1 MGTGSFHALPASE
14 HRMKPLRN
22 TDSVLGEWYVDT
34 ACINCGASRHVAP
47 GLIAERNDKSVF
59 VRQPVTPEDQLAA
72 WRAVLICP
80 TASVRSETKQPR
92 PSAAI
97 FPQQIIPGVWRCGFN
112 ARPSFG
118 AHSYFVA
125 RPDGNLLIDSP
136 RYAAELVKWFDA
148 SGGIAH
154 ILLSHRDDVADADKY
169 ARRFRARVWIH
180 REDRSAAPYAT
191 DLLDESP
198 PIVAAGVR
206 AIPVPGHTR
215 GSVVYLLEDRVFSG
229 DSLAWSP
236 REQDL
241 VAFRDAC
248 WYSWTELTES
258 LGKLAAYRFEWLL
271 PGHGWLAHLP
281 AHEMTARL
289 LALVARMGS
298 G

>member
-1 MGTGSFHALPASE
+1 
-14 HRMKPLRN
+14 MKPLRN
-22 TDSVLGEWYVDT
+22 TDSALGQWYIDT

-59 VRQPVTPEDQLAA
+59 IRQPVTPEEQLAA

-97 FPQQIIPGVWRCGFN
+97 FPQQITADVWRCGFN
-112 ARPSFG
+112 ARSSFG

-154 ILLSHRDDVADADKY
+154 ILLSHCDDVADADKY
-169 ARRFRARVWIH
+169 ARQFGARVWIH

-191 DLLDESP
+191 DLLNDESTP
-198 PIVAAGVR
+198 TIARGGSG
-206 AIPVPGHTR
+206 IPVPGHRR
-215 GSVVYLLEDRVFSG
+215 GSVVYLLEDRVLFSG

-241 VAFRDAC
+241 IAFRDAC

-281 AHEMTARL
+281 AHDMTARL
-289 LALVARMGS
+289 LALVARMRS
-298 G
+298 R

>member
-1 MGTGSFHALPASE
+1 
-14 HRMKPLRN
+14 MKPPRN
-22 TDSVLGEWYVDT
+22 TASVPGEWYIDT

-59 VRQPVTPEDQLAA
+59 VRQPVTSEEQLAV
-72 WRAVLICP
+72 WRAVLVCP

-92 PSAAI
+92 PNVAI
-97 FPQQIIPGVWRCGFN
+97 FPQPITSGVWRCGFN
-112 ARPSFG
+112 ARSSFG
-118 AHSYFVA
+118 AHSYFAA

-136 RYAAELVKWFDA
+136 RYAAELVNWFDA

-169 ARRFRARVWIH
+169 ARRFGARVWIH
-180 REDRSAAPYAT
+180 REDKSAAPYAT
-191 DLLDESP
+191 DLLDDGSVLS
-198 PIVAAGVR
+198 IAAGVR
-206 AIPVPGHTR
+206 AISMPGHTQ
-215 GSVVYLLEDRVFSG
+215 GSVVYLLDDRVLFSG

-281 AHEMTARL
+281 AEEISARL
-289 LALVARMGS
+289 RALVARMRNG
-298 G
+298 

>member
-1 MGTGSFHALPASE
+1 
-14 HRMKPLRN
+14 MKPTRN
-22 TDSVLGEWYVDT
+22 PDSAPGEWYIDT

-47 GLIAERNDKSVF
+47 GLIVERNDRSVF
-59 VRQPVTPEDQLAA
+59 AQQPVTPEELLAA
-72 WRAVLICP
+72 WRAVLVCP
-80 TASVRSETKQPR
+80 TASVRSETKLAR

-97 FPQQIIPGVWRCGFN
+97 FPQQITSGVWRCGFN
-112 ARPSFG
+112 ARSSFG

-136 RYAAELVKWFDA
+136 RYAAELVKWFDEA
-148 SGGIAH
+148 GGIAH

-169 ARRFRARVWIH
+169 ARQFGARVWIH

-191 DLLDESP
+191 DLLDDGSA
-198 PIVAAGVR
+198 PIIAAGVC

-215 GSVVYLLEDRVFSG
+215 GSVVYLVDDRVLFSG
-229 DSLAWSP
+229 DSLAWSA

-258 LGKLAAYRFEWLL
+258 LSRLAAYHFEWLL

-281 AHEMTARL
+281 AEEMSARL
-289 LALVARMGS
+289 LVLVARM
-298 G
+298 

>member
-1 MGTGSFHALPASE
+1 
-14 HRMKPLRN
+14 MKPPRN
-22 TDSVLGEWYVDT
+22 TDSVPGEWYIDT

-47 GLIAERNDKSVF
+47 GLIAERNDRSVF
-59 VRQPVTPEDQLAA
+59 VRQPVTSEEQLAV
-72 WRAVLICP
+72 WRAVLVCP
-80 TASVRSETKQPR
+80 TASVRSETKQSR
-92 PSAAI
+92 PNAAI
-97 FPQQIIPGVWRCGFN
+97 FPQQITSGVWRCGFN
-112 ARPSFG
+112 ARSSFG
-118 AHSYFVA
+118 AHSYFAA

-136 RYAAELVKWFDA
+136 RYAAELVNWFDT

-169 ARRFRARVWIH
+169 ARRFGARVWIH

-191 DLLDESP
+191 DLLDEGSAP
-198 PIVAAGVR
+198 SIAAGVR
-206 AIPVPGHTR
+206 AISTPGHTQ
-215 GSVVYLLEDRVFSG
+215 GSVVYLLDDRVLFSG

-258 LGKLAAYRFEWLL
+258 LGRLAAYRFEWLL
-271 PGHGWLAHLP
+271 PGHGWLVHLP
-281 AHEMTARL
+281 AKEMNARL
-289 LALVARMGS
+289 LALVTRMGN

>member
-1 MGTGSFHALPASE
+1 
-14 HRMKPLRN
+14 MKPPRN
-22 TDSVLGEWYVDT
+22 TDSVPGDWYIDT

-59 VRQPVTPEDQLAA
+59 VRQPVTSEDQLAA
-72 WRAVLICP
+72 WRAVLVCP

-92 PSAAI
+92 PNVAI
-97 FPQQIIPGVWRCGFN
+97 FPQQIISGVWRCGFN
-112 ARPSFG
+112 ARSSFG

-136 RYAAELVKWFDA
+136 RYAAELVNWFDA

-169 ARRFRARVWIH
+169 ARRFGARVWIH
-180 REDRSAAPYAT
+180 REDSSAAPYAT
-191 DLLDESP
+191 DLLDDGSALS
-198 PIVAAGVR
+198 IAAGVR
-206 AIPVPGHTR
+206 AISTPGHTR
-215 GSVVYLLEDRVFSG
+215 GSVVYLLEDRVLFSG

-241 VAFRDAC
+241 IAFRDAC
-248 WYSWTELTES
+248 WYSWTELAES

-271 PGHGWLAHLP
+271 PGHGWLANLP
-281 AHEMTARL
+281 AKEMSARL
-289 LALVARMGS
+289 LALVARMRND
-298 G
+298 